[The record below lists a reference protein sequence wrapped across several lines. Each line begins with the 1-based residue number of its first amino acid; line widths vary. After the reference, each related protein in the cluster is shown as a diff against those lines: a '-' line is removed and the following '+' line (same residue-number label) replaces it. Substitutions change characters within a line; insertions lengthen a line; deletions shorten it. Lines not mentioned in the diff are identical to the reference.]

1 MQNSGAKCRRRWVE
15 LLKSTSFY
23 RITVIPN
30 EVRNPVISSFAKQDF
45 TGWGK
50 PQPLRLGYIHASM
63 AATLAFRGCLR
74 ADALRMTHHSLQ
86 STSPSLLITH
96 YSFLIPHTSHL
107 KGAQAPTSSPIA
119 HTSKTCK
126 TSVAN
131 DCQQAFMTECSRRR
145 HRRQSAATSHLIPN
159 YYLSPRINL

>member
-23 RITVIPN
+23 RFTVIPN

-63 AATLAFRGCLR
+63 VATLTLRVLLNGSAIFVQARLRHRCFASCYRLGYKIASYLASLALRHFRLG
-74 ADALRMTHHSLQ
+74 AYSPFEVVFVTTFLRMTVSIKVQ
-86 STSPSLLITH
+86 DD
-96 YSFLIPHTSHL
+96 
-107 KGAQAPTSSPIA
+107 G
-119 HTSKTCK
+119 
-126 TSVAN
+126 
-131 DCQQAFMTECSRRR
+131 E
-145 HRRQSAATSHLIPN
+145 
-159 YYLSPRINL
+159 

>member
-63 AATLAFRGCLR
+63 AATLTLRVLLNGSAIFVQAQLRHSPWGILAF
-74 ADALRMTHHSLQ
+74 
-86 STSPSLLITH
+86 
-96 YSFLIPHTSHL
+96 
-107 KGAQAPTSSPIA
+107 
-119 HTSKTCK
+119 
-126 TSVAN
+126 
-131 DCQQAFMTECSRRR
+131 
-145 HRRQSAATSHLIPN
+145 
-159 YYLSPRINL
+159 

>member
-30 EVRNPVISSFAKQDF
+30 VCIFVTLSVAKGPVKSRYAIQDF

-63 AATLAFRGCLR
+63 AATLTLR
-74 ADALRMTHHSLQ
+74 VLLNGSAIFVQAQLRHRCFASCYRLGYKIASYLASLALRHFRLGAY
-86 STSPSLLITH
+86 SP
-96 YSFLIPHTSHL
+96 FEVVFHL
-107 KGAQAPTSSPIA
+107 RCQDDFMRSS
-119 HTSKTCK
+119 S
-126 TSVAN
+126 
-131 DCQQAFMTECSRRR
+131 
-145 HRRQSAATSHLIPN
+145 
-159 YYLSPRINL
+159 

>member
-50 PQPLRLGYIHASM
+50 PQPLRLGYKIASY
-63 AATLAFRGCLR
+63 LASL
-74 ADALRMTHHSLQ
+74 ALRHFRLGAYSPFEVVFHLRCQDDVSL
-86 STSPSLLITH
+86 
-96 YSFLIPHTSHL
+96 
-107 KGAQAPTSSPIA
+107 SSP
-119 HTSKTCK
+119 
-126 TSVAN
+126 
-131 DCQQAFMTECSRRR
+131 
-145 HRRQSAATSHLIPN
+145 
-159 YYLSPRINL
+159 